1 MDTLLNPWTLT
12 ALVVGLTFSL
22 GLMLRTARVQARRI
36 AGLEATLREE
46 RKAREALALEIA
58 AVLACSRELGERL
71 RQQGQKQKTVTDKL
85 NVLAQQVEGQQ
96 AVTQAERL
104 LSKGLAVEQI
114 SEMCAL
120 SRGEAALLE
129 RWKQRSNAA

>member
-1 MDTLLNPWTLT
+1 METMLHPVTLG
-12 ALVVGLTFSL
+12 AIVA
-22 GLMLRTARVQARRI
+22 GLMLALGLAFSIARRQTR
-36 AGLEATLREE
+36 ALARLEAALRAE
-46 RKAREALALEIA
+46 RKAREELARDIGV
-58 AVLACSRELGERL
+58 VLACSRELGERL
-71 RQQGQKQKTVTDKL
+71 RHQGQKQKTVTEKL
-85 NVLAQQVEGQQ
+85 NALAQQVEGQQ

-114 SEMCAL
+114 TEMCAL

>member
-1 MDTLLNPWTLT
+1 MLHPVTLG
-12 ALVVGLTFSL
+12 AIVA
-22 GLMLRTARVQARRI
+22 GLMLALGLAFSIARRQTR
-36 AGLEATLREE
+36 ALARLEAALRAE
-46 RKAREALALEIA
+46 RKAREELARDIGV
-58 AVLACSRELGERL
+58 VLACARELGERL
-71 RQQGQKQKTVTDKL
+71 RHQGQKQKTVTEKL
-85 NVLAQQVEGQQ
+85 NALAQQVDGQQ

-114 SEMCAL
+114 TEMCAL

>member
-1 MDTLLNPWTLT
+1 MDTLLNPVTLI
-12 ALVVGLTFSL
+12 ALVVGVVGTL
-22 GLMLRTARVQARRI
+22 GLVFTVWRRHTRMLAR
-36 AGLEATLREE
+36 LEALLREE
-46 RKAREALALEIA
+46 RKLRDDMARDLGM
-58 AVLACSRELGERL
+58 VLACSREMGERL
-71 RQQGQKQKTVTDKL
+71 RQQGQKQKTVTEKL
-85 NVLAQQVEGQQ
+85 NALAQQVESQQ

-114 SEMCAL
+114 TEMCAL